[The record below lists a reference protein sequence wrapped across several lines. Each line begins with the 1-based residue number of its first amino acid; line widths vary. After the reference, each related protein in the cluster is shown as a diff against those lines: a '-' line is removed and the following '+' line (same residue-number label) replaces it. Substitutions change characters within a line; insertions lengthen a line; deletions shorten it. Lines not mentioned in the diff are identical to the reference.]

1 MRSLPRFEA
10 LPDAYGPRSFNARC
24 ETAQRRETQAH
35 CTDLKRDSATCTQV
49 TGSDAYHVRGKWRG
63 PVDENACMCRHCNQ
77 QEDASAQALT
87 KCMVKHCKATL
98 PGCYPKPH
106 KHHDSAGAGQSGP
119 DGRIGVNRGVIASSA
134 GRSTWKE
141 GDRWKLTSCACSGPG
156 KSRNRFILCHLSL
169 FLGIIPST
177 ARLNGS
183 TGFFL

>member
-1 MRSLPRFEA
+1 MRMDREA
-10 LPDAYGPRSFNARC
+10 STHAARPPSDAKLKHTAQTSNGTALHVPRSRDPTHIMCAVNGVVPWTKMPVCVA
-24 ETAQRRETQAH
+24 TAIN
-35 CTDLKRDSATCTQV
+35 L
-49 TGSDAYHVRGKWRG
+49 
-63 PVDENACMCRHCNQ
+63 
-77 QEDASAQALT
+77 EDASAQALT
-87 KCMVKHCKATL
+87 KCMVEHCKATL